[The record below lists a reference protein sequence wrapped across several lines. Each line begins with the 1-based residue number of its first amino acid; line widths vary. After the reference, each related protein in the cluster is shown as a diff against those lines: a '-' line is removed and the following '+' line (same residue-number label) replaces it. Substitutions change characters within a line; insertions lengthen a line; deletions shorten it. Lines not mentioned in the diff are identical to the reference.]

1 VGTYF
6 TISDRAARQQMAK
19 SMEMT
24 TEQLSRRVSRC
35 TVALRDALA
44 QAGLTREAVA
54 A

>member
-1 VGTYF
+1 
-6 TISDRAARQQMAK
+6 MAK

-24 TEQLSRRVSRC
+24 TEQLSRRVSRS